1 MDVTPQPDDPCRRAA
16 AWPAVEA
23 VDPTAVVPV
32 APAATWY
39 SATKTFFDW
48 TAAAVLL
55 VPALPVIAACWALV
69 KLTSPGP
76 GFYLQSRMG
85 RGGREY
91 WIIKLRTMTHNIEL
105 TTGGAAWSTKGDM
118 RITGFGKFLRKTHLD
133 ELPQLFNVLMLQMS
147 LVGPRPERKT
157 IVDKL
162 ELERHVPGYR
172 HRLLV
177 KPGVTGLAQV
187 QLPADE
193 DVNSVRHKVVYDLYY
208 IENYSLWLD
217 VRLLAATVLKAAG
230 MKPRW
235 LRRLFFLPHR
245 DTVAEVFS
253 SKLTP
258 AVEVEPNFQPV

>member
-1 MDVTPQPDDPCRRAA
+1 MALTPQPEST

-23 VDPTAVVPV
+23 VDPLAVVPV
-32 APAATWY
+32 APVATWY
-39 SATKTFFDW
+39 SATKTFLDW
-48 TAAAVLL
+48 TAAVVLL
-55 VPALPVIAACWALV
+55 VPGLPVIAVCWALV

-91 WIIKLRTMTHNIEL
+91 AIIKLRTMTHNVEL
-105 TTGGAAWSTKGDM
+105 KTGGAVWSTKGDN
-118 RITGFGKFLRKTHLD
+118 RITKFGAFLRKTHLD

-162 ELERHVPGYR
+162 DLEKKVPGYG

-177 KPGVTGLAQV
+177 KPGVTGLAQI

-193 DVNSVRHKVVYDLYY
+193 DVNSVKHKVVYDLYY
-208 IENYSLWLD
+208 IENYSVWLD
-217 VRLLAATVLKAAG
+217 LRVLVATAFKAAG

-245 DTVAEVFS
+245 DTVAEVFY
-253 SKLTP
+253 SKITP
-258 AVEVEPNFQPV
+258 AVEPAPNFQPV